1 MSASVINA
9 AQFNATKLTVTA
21 PKKVGDKGAKMSYLN
36 YGEGKPLVIQTPSL
50 PVPFG
55 FGSYTDESSG
65 KVSYSM
71 NMQLSGYDSDPKVK
85 QFYEAIQAIDEF
97 MVEQGLKNSK
107 EWFGK
112 VCSKETIE
120 DKYSPNIKIAKD
132 KNGDPK
138 PYPPSV
144 KVAFNK
150 LRDSDEFEC
159 KVFGV
164 ESKNDPNPKPITDVP
179 FEELIPKRSQVTT
192 LIQCTGVW
200 FVNGKFNCKWKAI
213 RVRLDSQP
221 ERISGYG
228 FVDETNNDG
237 SSSSNVV
244 STNNNTHH
252 EEEFAPKPKK
262 QLPIESD
269 SEEDEAE
276 APPVKHTPVT
286 QTIVDSDS
294 DKEDDAE
301 VAPQPIPKKPLK
313 KPVKPIS
320 KK

>member
-9 AQFNATKLTVTA
+9 AQFNASKLTVTA

-55 FGSYTDESSG
+55 FSAYTDESSG

-71 NMQLSGYDSDPKVK
+71 GMQLSGYETDLKVK
-85 QFYEAIQAIDEF
+85 QFYEAIQAVDEF
-97 MVEQGLKNSK
+97 MIDQALKNSK

-164 ESKNDPNPKPITDVP
+164 ESKNDPNPKPISDVP
-179 FEELIPKRSQVTT
+179 FEELIPKRAQVTT

-221 ERISGYG
+221 ERITGYG
-228 FVDETNNDG
+228 FVDESNDG
-237 SSSSNVV
+237 SS
-244 STNNNTHH
+244 NNNGNHQQ
-252 EEEFAPKPKK
+252 EEFTPKPKK

-269 SEEDEAE
+269 SDSEKEEEAE

-286 QTIVDSDS
+286 QAVVDSDS
-294 DKEDDAE
+294 EKEDDSE
-301 VAPQPIPKKPLK
+301 IAPQPIPKKTLK

>member
-36 YGEGKPLVIQTPSL
+36 YGDGKPLVIQTPSL

-55 FGSYTDESSG
+55 FSGYTDENSG

-71 NMQLSGYDSDPKVK
+71 GMQLSGYENDTKVK
-85 QFYEAIQAIDEF
+85 QFYEAIKAVDEF
-97 MVEQGLKNSK
+97 MIDQALKNSK

-164 ESKNDPNPKPITDVP
+164 DSKNDPNPKPITDIP
-179 FEELIPKRSQVTT
+179 LEELIPKRSQVTT
-192 LIQCTGVW
+192 LIQCTGIW

-228 FVDETNNDG
+228 FVDESNNDG

-244 STNNNTHH
+244 NTNIHQ
-252 EEEFAPKPKK
+252 EEFSSPPKK

-269 SEEDEAE
+269 SEDEDEE
-276 APPVKHTPVT
+276 APVKHTPVK
-286 QTIVDSDS
+286 QVVDSES
-294 DKEDDAE
+294 EKEDDSE
-301 VAPQPIPKKPLK
+301 VAPQPIPKKTIK
-313 KPVKPIS
+313 KPMKPIS